1 MHKRALSFLSW
12 GKWGGKLT
20 FIWMR
25 VEWLILRMCIPRAY
39 FLEVHYPT
47 WVWRKHWNHTEPERQ
62 QIEQESLGP
71 VVLQERFTPSL
82 MGSNKSSSFV
92 PPLLALYLITSG
104 SQVLGIHPGTAP
116 PPCVIW
122 DFLQHSCAFNNV
134 QVWFLSGSSTE
145 RDVADSTRAWRRCL
159 FYTNLG
165 KKRGLHEFKTLRVKL
180 KWCLHETEGLEPS
193 SGVCLSVWGALSSD
207 LEEFCCI
214 PLGVVVS
221 VELQIHLPQ
230 FCLASLRG
238 APSIR
243 WQKTTIFPAF

>member
-47 WVWRKHWNHTEPERQ
+47 WVWRKHWNRTEPERQ

-71 VVLQERFTPSL
+71 VVLQEGFTPSL

-122 DFLQHSCAFNNV
+122 DFLQHSCALIMSKFGFSAV
-134 QVWFLSGSSTE
+134 LPRRGMWQAAHGLGDGVCSTQTWE
-145 RDVADSTRAWRRCL
+145 
-159 FYTNLG
+159 
-165 KKRGLHEFKTLRVKL
+165 KRGDCMNLR
-180 KWCLHETEGLEPS
+180 H
-193 SGVCLSVWGALSSD
+193 
-207 LEEFCCI
+207 
-214 PLGVVVS
+214 
-221 VELQIHLPQ
+221 
-230 FCLASLRG
+230 
-238 APSIR
+238 
-243 WQKTTIFPAF
+243 

>member
-1 MHKRALSFLSW
+1 M
-12 GKWGGKLT
+12 
-20 FIWMR
+20 
-25 VEWLILRMCIPRAY
+25 
-39 FLEVHYPT
+39 
-47 WVWRKHWNHTEPERQ
+47 
-62 QIEQESLGP
+62 
-71 VVLQERFTPSL
+71 LQERFTPSL

-104 SQVLGIHPGTAP
+104 SQVLGIHPGSAP
-116 PPCVIW
+116 SPCVIW
-122 DFLQHSCAFNNV
+122 DFLQHSCALTMSKFG
-134 QVWFLSGSSTE
+134 FSAE
-145 RDVADSTRAWRRCL
+145 RDVADSTWAWRRCL

-165 KKRGLHEFKTLRVKL
+165 KKRGLHEFKTLRVQL

-193 SGVCLSVWGALSSD
+193 SGVCLSVWGALSSN

-243 WQKTTIFPAF
+243 